1 MYHYLDDR
9 EFSHHTRKLS
19 GEITRRL
26 CHYLKEYYGIGAKN
40 LIPQNAGGSVDLDY
54 NLEIV
59 RCENDNDCRCLK
71 ERAKKKPSIDVYK
84 NMVYLIA
91 RTQPHP

>member
-71 ERAKKKPSIDVYK
+71 ERAKKSLQSMFTRIWF
-84 NMVYLIA
+84 
-91 RTQPHP
+91 T